1 MNISVSIQRECR
13 VLYLLA
19 TALFALI
26 SIGCSSNIQTEGVV
40 ISMERTA
47 CYGTCPV
54 YTLTIKGD
62 GTVIYEGKDFVKVTG
77 KQDSKISDDKVKK
90 LIQEFY
96 DIDYFS
102 LEDSYTYRVNDDGS
116 KTVVQDLP
124 TTKTS
129 ITIEGK
135 TKSVD
140 NYYGAPEKLK
150 KLEDKIDEMCNSK
163 VWVKGS

>member
-1 MNISVSIQRECR
+1 MNCSVQRKHG
-13 VLYLLA
+13 VLCPLA

-40 ISMERTA
+40 INLERTA

-77 KQDSKISDDKVKK
+77 KQDSKISEDKVKE
-90 LIQEFY
+90 LIEDFY

-102 LEDSYTYRVNDDGS
+102 LEDSYTYEVDDAGI
-116 KTVVQDLP
+116 KTFVQDLP

-150 KLEDKIDEMCNSK
+150 KLENKIDEMCNAK

>member
-1 MNISVSIQRECR
+1 MNIFVSAQRERR

-26 SIGCSSNIQTEGVV
+26 SIGCSSNIRTEGVM
-40 ISMERTA
+40 ISMERSA

-62 GTVIYEGKDFVKVTG
+62 GTLMYEGKDFVKVKG
-77 KQDSKISDDKVKK
+77 KQVSKISEETVKK
-90 LIQEFY
+90 LIEEFY

-102 LEDSYTYRVNDDGS
+102 LEDSYTYTINDEGIKS
-116 KTVVQDLP
+116 VVQDLP

-150 KLEDKIDEMCNSK
+150 VLEDKIDEMCNSK